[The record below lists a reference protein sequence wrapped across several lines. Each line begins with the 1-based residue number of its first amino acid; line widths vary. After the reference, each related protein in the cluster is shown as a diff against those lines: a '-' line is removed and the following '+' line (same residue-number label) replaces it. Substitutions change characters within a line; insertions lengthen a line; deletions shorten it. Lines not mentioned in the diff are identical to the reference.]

1 MKTTTSELLPAI
13 FLSLA
18 TAPLLITL
26 EVGQAL
32 GKILTEV
39 GQGSE
44 EMFRGDRLPILHF
57 SPKGKSTP
65 IPRP

>member
-18 TAPLLITL
+18 TAPLLVSL
-26 EVGQAL
+26 GAAQAL
-32 GKILTEV
+32 GKMLTEV

-57 SPKGKSTP
+57 SDGESQGSSPYP
-65 IPRP
+65 